1 MNSLFNQ
8 NQTIYSLDAS
18 SLIDAYRSLYPM
30 ENFPAL
36 WQEFEKLINNDRLK
50 MSEFA
55 FEEIMRDEVLDE
67 WCRKNSLKPYL
78 ESKIDDSDQ
87 RIVRNIL
94 SKYPGM
100 LNVKKGTSGADPWVI
115 ALAMK
120 FQKVI
125 VVTEEK
131 STGNLQYPRIPDVC
145 KASNIECVTIAGIVK
160 KENWIFEYKK

>member
-1 MNSLFNQ
+1 MNSLFNH
-8 NQTIYSLDAS
+8 NKTIYSLDAS
-18 SLIDAYRSLYPM
+18 SLIDAYRFLYPM

-36 WQEFEKLINNDRLK
+36 WQEFEKLIKSDQFK

-55 FEEIMRDEVLDE
+55 FAEAMRDKVLDE
-67 WCRKNSLKPYL
+67 WCREKSLKPYL
-78 ESKIDDSDQ
+78 ESKVDDSDQ
-87 RIVRNIL
+87 KLVRNIL

-100 LNVKKGTSGADPWVI
+100 LNVKKGTSGADPWVV

-120 FQKVI
+120 LQNAV

-131 STGNLQYPRIPDVC
+131 LTGNLQYPRIPDVY

-160 KENWIFEYKK
+160 KENWIFE

>member
-8 NQTIYSLDAS
+8 NQTIYSIDAS
-18 SLIDAYRSLYPM
+18 SLLDAYRFLYPM

-36 WQEFEKLINNDRLK
+36 WQEFEKLIKNDRLK
-50 MSEFA
+50 MSELA
-55 FEEIMRDEVLDE
+55 FVEATRDKVLNE
-67 WCRKNSLKPYL
+67 WCREKNLKPYI
-78 ESKIDDSDQ
+78 ESKIDESDQ
-87 RIVRNIL
+87 KAVRNIL

-100 LNVKKGTSGADPWVI
+100 LNVKKGTSGADPWVV

-120 FQKVI
+120 FQNVI

-145 KASNIECVTIAGIVK
+145 KASNIECVTIAGIVR
-160 KENWIFEYKK
+160 KENWIFK